1 MSDTSKIDD
10 GGAAF
15 PEAIAIGPAGYVY
28 HGMPGLSRR
37 DYFAAAFMAAML
49 GRADATADNK
59 EGLSVLF
66 ASVAAMSLAA
76 ADAMIAAS
84 KTGGPE
90 HG

>member
-15 PEAIAIGPAGYVY
+15 PQLAPV
-28 HGMPGLSRR
+28 PGLSRR
-37 DYFAAAFMAAML
+37 DYFAAAALTGAMTTATGLGTMNREERRRLLDETAALIFEM
-49 GRADATADNK
+49 
-59 EGLSVLF
+59 
-66 ASVAAMSLAA
+66 